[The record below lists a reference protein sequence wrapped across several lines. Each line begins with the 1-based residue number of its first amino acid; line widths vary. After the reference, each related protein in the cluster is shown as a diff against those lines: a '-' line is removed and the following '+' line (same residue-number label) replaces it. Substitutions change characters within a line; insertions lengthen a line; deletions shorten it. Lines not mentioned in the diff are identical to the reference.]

1 MMLYENWDEI
11 EQPVKFEI
19 YFDKIDYGFLVGFD
33 NFDAPQN
40 HLYIP
45 EWICKYYNLINN
57 ETLVLVKIIPKGIVN
72 GGSLILKA
80 NDSEFMKLPN
90 VKAILE

>member
-33 NFDAPQN
+33 NFDAP
-40 HLYIP
+40 
-45 EWICKYYNLINN
+45 
-57 ETLVLVKIIPKGIVN
+57 
-72 GGSLILKA
+72 
-80 NDSEFMKLPN
+80 
-90 VKAILE
+90 

>member
-1 MMLYENWDEI
+1 
-11 EQPVKFEI
+11 
-19 YFDKIDYGFLVGFD
+19 
-33 NFDAPQN
+33 
-40 HLYIP
+40 
-45 EWICKYYNLINN
+45 
-57 ETLVLVKIIPKGIVN
+57 VLVKIIPKGIVN